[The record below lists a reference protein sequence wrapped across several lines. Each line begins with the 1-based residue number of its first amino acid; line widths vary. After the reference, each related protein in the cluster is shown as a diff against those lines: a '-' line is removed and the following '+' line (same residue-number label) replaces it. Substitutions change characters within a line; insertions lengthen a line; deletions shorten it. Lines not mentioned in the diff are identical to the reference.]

1 LRRGAAM
8 ANTESNE
15 SWAIPLL
22 VVQWAVIAIG
32 LIMIMVVIL
41 MH

>member
-1 LRRGAAM
+1 M
-8 ANTESNE
+8 ANRESNE

-22 VVQWAVIAIG
+22 VIEWAVIAVG
-32 LIMIMVVIL
+32 LIMMMVVIL